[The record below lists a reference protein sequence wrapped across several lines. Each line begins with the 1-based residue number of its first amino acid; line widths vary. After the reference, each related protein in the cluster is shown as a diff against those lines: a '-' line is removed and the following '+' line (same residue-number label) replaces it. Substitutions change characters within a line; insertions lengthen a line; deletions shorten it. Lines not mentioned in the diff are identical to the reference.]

1 MSGTLQDLATNLLQF
16 GTGTDHVSLAEKILR
31 PIVVYV
37 LLVMALKFMG
47 KRVLAQMNAFDL
59 VVLLVISNTVQ
70 NAIIGNDTSLS
81 GGLIGGAALLVTNAL
96 LVRLLWRSPDQ
107 PLRGVG
113 SEVNLWQF
121 GQPDK
126 KNLNRYHIPI
136 PELTVTAHE
145 RGFDSL
151 EQVEKVS
158 LAPNGT
164 LTFVGRESDSEAG
177 RHRELMR
184 RLESM
189 ERELS
194 ALIRRDPGASA
205 AATH

>member
-59 VVLLVISNTVQ
+59 VVLLVISTTVQ

-81 GGLIGGAALLVTNAL
+81 GGLIGGAALLV
-96 LVRLLWRSPDQ
+96 RLLWRSPDQ
-107 PLRGVG
+107 PLRGEG

-126 KNLNRYHIPI
+126 QNLNRYHIPI